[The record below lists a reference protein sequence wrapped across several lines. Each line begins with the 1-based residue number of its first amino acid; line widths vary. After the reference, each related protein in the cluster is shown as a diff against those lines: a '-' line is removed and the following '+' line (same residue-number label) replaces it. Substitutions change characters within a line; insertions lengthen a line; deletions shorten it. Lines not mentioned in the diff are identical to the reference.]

1 MRERPVS
8 PHANGMRRSE
18 GRWADAHVP
27 HHVHS
32 GLNGQATD
40 QQQRGN
46 THHNFA
52 TAPCCLTDAFL
63 HCELKTAEKQKKEA
77 GLNQS
82 KSSKTTPNS
91 SRRAKAGKQD
101 AGGAGWDAW

>member
-1 MRERPVS
+1 
-8 PHANGMRRSE
+8 
-18 GRWADAHVP
+18 
-27 HHVHS
+27 
-32 GLNGQATD
+32 
-40 QQQRGN
+40 
-46 THHNFA
+46 
-52 TAPCCLTDAFL
+52 L